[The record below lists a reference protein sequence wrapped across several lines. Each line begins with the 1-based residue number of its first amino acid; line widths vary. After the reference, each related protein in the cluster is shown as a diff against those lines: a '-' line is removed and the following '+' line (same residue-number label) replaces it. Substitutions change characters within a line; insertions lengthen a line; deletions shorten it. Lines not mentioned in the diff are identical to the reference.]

1 MKEISLNQLQRNL
14 QQRQASGWLLRL
26 AQAIVCYAL
35 ALTRDLFAGD
45 LSLRAMSLVYTSL
58 LSLVPL
64 LALSFSLLKAFGV
77 HDAMRGVLDQFLAPL
92 GPEGE
97 RLSQH
102 ILGFVDNMK
111 IGVLGSVGVVLLVY
125 TAISLIHKVE
135 ASFNFAWEINH
146 GRGLSQSF
154 GDYLSVLLV
163 GPLLVFSALG
173 LTASI
178 KSSNVISGLM
188 QVEPFGTIL
197 VLGFKLV
204 PYVLMCAAF
213 SFVYG
218 FIPNTRVK
226 LRPAVIAGICAG
238 VAWQAVSAAFATFVA
253 SAGNYNAVYSGFAIF
268 IFLLIWLYIGWQVL
282 LLGCRLAFYVQH
294 PECLLPHPPPA
305 YGSREGEL
313 LALTASREICR
324 AFLDQQPPPLPA
336 QLARRLRVA
345 ESALERALAPLLVSG
360 VLAKTATN
368 GGYLPAR
375 DLDQLSVA
383 TLWLHAR
390 GEEVALPEGEPAA
403 TFLARAEAAA
413 SVDTPS
419 VKQWMQAVAVEP
431 PKRD

>member
-1 MKEISLNQLQRNL
+1 MKEISLNQLQRSL
-14 QQRQASGWLLRL
+14 QQWQASGWLLRWL
-26 AQAIVCYAL
+26 QVGASYAL
-35 ALTRDLFAGD
+35 ALLRDLFAGA

-92 GPEGE
+92 GPQGAE
-97 RLSQH
+97 LSQH

-125 TAISLIHKVE
+125 TVISLIHKVE
-135 ASFNFAWEINH
+135 ASFNFAWEIDH

-163 GPLLVFSALG
+163 GPLLVFSAMG

-178 KSSNVISGLM
+178 RSSHVVARLM
-188 QVEPFGTIL
+188 QIDPFGTAL

-204 PYVLMCAAF
+204 PYLLMCAAF

-226 LRPAVIAGICAG
+226 LLPAVIAGICAG
-238 VAWQAVSAAFATFVA
+238 VAWQTASAAFATFVA
-253 SAGNYNAVYSGFAIF
+253 NAGNYNAVYSGFAIV
-268 IFLLIWLYIGWQVL
+268 IFLLIWLYVGWQVL
-282 LLGCRLAFYVQH
+282 LLGCRLAFYVQY
-294 PECLLPHPPPA
+294 PERLLPRPPPG

-313 LALTASREICR
+313 LALTACREICR
-324 AFLDQQPPPLPA
+324 TFLDAQAPLPPA
-336 QLARRLRVA
+336 QLARHLRVTEA
-345 ESALERALAPLLVSG
+345 ALERTLAPLLVSN
-360 VLAKTATN
+360 VLAKTTVN

-383 TLWLHAR
+383 A
-390 GEEVALPEGEPAA
+390 V
-403 TFLARAEAAA
+403 FLARAEAAA
-413 SVDTPS
+413 GGDTLS
-419 VKQWMQAVAVEP
+419 VKQWLQTEVDVL
-431 PKRD
+431 PKSA